1 MFQKLCRSR
10 DLAVYNAQHK
20 IRNIENIVNEIRVC
34 EAQCE
39 LQEEHIRKDDFA
51 NATCSEL
58 NTVELLLKLKLL
70 YLKEKLN
77 NLGNSSDYMPD
88 ELIEEAFKELE
99 KQMLDSTV
107 DTEKTE
113 EK

>member
-1 MFQKLCRSR
+1 M
-10 DLAVYNAQHK
+10 
-20 IRNIENIVNEIRVC
+20 
-34 EAQCE
+34 
-39 LQEEHIRKDDFA
+39 
-51 NATCSEL
+51 
-58 NTVELLLKLKLL
+58 KLKLL